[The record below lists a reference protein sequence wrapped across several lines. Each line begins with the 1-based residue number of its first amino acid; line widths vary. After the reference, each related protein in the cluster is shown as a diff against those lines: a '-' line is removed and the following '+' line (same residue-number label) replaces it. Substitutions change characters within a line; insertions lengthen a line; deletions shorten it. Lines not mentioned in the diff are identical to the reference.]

1 MSELTDKR
9 DLLIEL
15 GTEELPPKALKK
27 LIQAFEAGIKQGL
40 EKAELSFSAIRSYA
54 APRRMAVVVDGLAI
68 RQQDRVV
75 ERRGPAIAAAFD
87 DEGNPTKALQGFAR
101 SCGATVDDLEKL
113 ETDKGTWLAYKQ
125 EQKGAETASLLVDI
139 LQQSLN
145 DLPIPKR
152 MRWGTLPGEFVRPI
166 HWLVLLFG
174 DDVIPADILGVSSG
188 RDSRGHRFHHP
199 AKIRIDSAQ
208 SYAPQLQTEGHVVV
222 DMAARRA
229 AIHGQVLELAT
240 QLGGQAVLNEDL
252 LDEVTGLVEW
262 PVALSGSFD
271 KRFLELPAE
280 ALISSMEEHQK
291 YFAVR
296 DQAGELLPYFITIC
310 NIESRDPAQVIAG
323 NERVILPRLSDAAFF
338 WATDRKRPLADRQ
351 AQLKTIVFQN
361 KLGTVFDKSARV
373 AKLAAVIASE
383 IGGDAALAERAA
395 LLAKCDLV
403 TEMVGEF
410 PDLQGIMGRYYARL
424 DGEHNEVAEA
434 LDEQYLPRFSGDK
447 LPQTK
452 TGQAVSLAEKLDTLV
467 GLFGIGQP
475 PTGVKDPFAL
485 RRAALGALRVVIE
498 NQLDVDLV
506 SLLEQ
511 AQQGFDV
518 SLTEQDVTTLVMR
531 YLFERLRGYASD
543 QGFKTDVFESVLA
556 VQPSRPLDFM
566 ARLYAVAEFRQLEQA
581 EALAAG
587 NKRIGNILRKN
598 DAEGNVAKI
607 DTALLV
613 EPAEQALA
621 DKLHAVSSAIAPLL
635 IQADYAG
642 VLNILADMR
651 DTVDDFFEQV
661 MVMADDLAV
670 RDNRLA
676 LLNQTRALFLGVADI
691 SCLQE

>member
-1 MSELTDKR
+1 MSDTK

-27 LIQAFEAGIKQGL
+27 LIASFEASIKQGL
-40 EKAELSFSAIRSYA
+40 EKAELGFSSIRSYA
-54 APRRMAVVVDGLAI
+54 APRRMAVVVNDLDL
-68 RQQDRVV
+68 RQQDRLV
-75 ERRGPAIAAAFD
+75 ERRGPAVTAAFD
-87 DEGNPTKALQGFAR
+87 DDGNPTKAVQGFAR
-101 SCGATVDDLEKL
+101 SCGVEVEDLEKM
-113 ETDKGTWLAYKQ
+113 ETDKGAWLVFKQ
-125 EQKGAETASLLVDI
+125 QQTGAETASLIPDI
-139 LQQSLN
+139 LQQALN

-152 MRWGTLPGEFVRPI
+152 MRWADLPGEFVRPV

-174 DDVIPADILGVSSG
+174 DGIIPLELLGVISG
-188 RDSRGHRFHHP
+188 RDTFGHRFHHP
-199 AKIRIDSAQ
+199 EAIRIQSAQ
-208 SYAPQLQTEGHVVV
+208 SYAPQLETQGHVLV
-222 DMAARRA
+222 DMTARRE

-240 QLGGQAVLNEDL
+240 QLGGEAVLNEDL
-252 LDEVTGLVEW
+252 LDEVSGLVEW
-262 PVALSGSFD
+262 PVALSGSYD

-296 DQAGELLPYFITIC
+296 DKSGDLLPYFITIC
-310 NIESRDPAQVIAG
+310 NIESRDPAQVVAG
-323 NERVILPRLSDAAFF
+323 NERVILPRLSDSTFF
-338 WATDRKRPLADRQ
+338 WETDRKRPLADRQ
-351 AQLKTIVFQN
+351 QQLKTIVFQN

-373 AKLAAVIASE
+373 AKLASVIAGE

-424 DGEHNEVAEA
+424 DGEHDEVTEA

-447 LPQTK
+447 LPSTK

-485 RRAALGALRVVIE
+485 RRAALGVLRIVIE
-498 NQLDVDLV
+498 NKLDIDLQT
-506 SLLEQ
+506 LLQQ
-511 AQQGFDV
+511 AQQGFDTQ
-518 SLTEQDVTTLVMR
+518 LTEDNVTEKVLH
-531 YLFERLRGYASD
+531 YFFDRLRGYALD
-543 QGFKTDVFESVLA
+543 QAVKADVFESVLA
-556 VQPSRPLDFM
+556 VQPTKPLDFM
-566 ARLYAVAEFRQLEQA
+566 QRLNAVAEFRKLEQA

-598 DAEGNVAKI
+598 DAEGEGAIVDNK
-607 DTALLV
+607 LLI

-621 DKLHAVSSAIAPLL
+621 EKLATVTQQVKPLAE
-635 IQADYAG
+635 QADYAG
-642 VLNILADMR
+642 VLSALADMR
-651 DTVDDFFEQV
+651 DTVDGFFDQV
-661 MVMADDLAV
+661 MVMADDEAV
-670 RDNRLA
+670 RNNRLA

-691 SCLQE
+691 SVLQE